1 MPQNV
6 THSTKMLPHKQQSRQ
21 PIRKLAALPSPIRC
35 FWGGNVWGS
44 RTGVQVKRPDPT
56 KESYALRGRPQ
67 AAFSWR
73 WNSNSKAV
81 GGTQPTALP
90 SSPIRVVFSDGI
102 HRVVET
108 GQ

>member
-1 MPQNV
+1 MV
-6 THSTKMLPHKQQSRQ
+6 VE
-21 PIRKLAALPSPIRC
+21 LAVRGFNPATS
-35 FWGGNVWGS
+35 
-44 RTGVQVKRPDPT
+44 PT
-56 KESYALRGRPQ
+56 KKSYSLRGRPQ

-90 SSPIRVVFSDGI
+90 CCPIRAVFSDSI
-102 HRVVET
+102 RWVVET